1 MAECLVDKLSVQLTT
16 PSKPPE
22 DASLTDINNV
32 ISGTSSAPWAVEG
45 VANEL
50 GVVSVVADTW
60 RSNGSTVSDY
70 VVRRYAMA
78 TTVYIAWHQNFNAQH
93 FSLITLEKKI
103 KLMKCS
109 SIKRYKLLES
119 LDPQIFFHKNF
130 NIANCENCVPQK
142 VGTVMTMP
150 CV

>member
-16 PSKPPE
+16 PSKPPA
-22 DASLTDINNV
+22 DASLTEINNV
-32 ISGTSSAPWAVEG
+32 INGSSSAPWAVEG

-78 TTVYIAWHQNFNAQH
+78 CFTVQGVYIILYGTEISMH
-93 FSLITLEKKI
+93 I
-103 KLMKCS
+103 
-109 SIKRYKLLES
+109 
-119 LDPQIFFHKNF
+119 IFTFF
-130 NIANCENCVPQK
+130 
-142 VGTVMTMP
+142 TD
-150 CV
+150 